1 MNARCPC
8 LRGEPF
14 AACCEPY
21 LQGRAEPPTAEL
33 LMRSRY
39 TAFSVRDAAYL
50 TRSWHPSTAPKNL
63 QLDPDQRWYRLD
75 IHDAVAGGLLD
86 ATGVVE
92 FSAYYKHPD
101 GAGVLTERSRF
112 AREDG
117 RWLYVDGVMRN

>member
-1 MNARCPC
+1 MTALCPC

-21 LQGRAEPPTAEL
+21 LRGDTEPPTAEA

-39 TAFSVRDAAYL
+39 TAFSVRDAEYL
-50 TRSWHPSTAPKNL
+50 RRSWHPSTAPEDL
-63 QLDPDQRWYRLD
+63 DLDPAQRWYRLD
-75 IHDAVAGGLLD
+75 IHDAVAGGLFD

-101 GAGVLTERSRF
+101 GPGVLTERSRF
-112 AREDG
+112 VREEG
-117 RWLYVDGVMRN
+117 RWLYLDSLVTY